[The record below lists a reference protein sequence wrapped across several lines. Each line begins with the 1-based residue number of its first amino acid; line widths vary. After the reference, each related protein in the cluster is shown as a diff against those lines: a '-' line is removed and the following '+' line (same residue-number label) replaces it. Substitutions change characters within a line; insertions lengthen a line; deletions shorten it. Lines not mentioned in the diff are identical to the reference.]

1 MRRIERK
8 FSILLLAF
16 TSILLLI
23 IPLLIFFTPNQVSE
37 FYYRELTYKHISAT
51 TTENSQNDLTSL
63 IALFNYVKENQ
74 NVDPAYKAVDKT
86 AYNNLVM
93 GVSWCDQQA
102 FTLATLLNK
111 CRINSRLRD
120 VQGHTA
126 LEVYID
132 DEWKLI
138 DPFFGQLFYRKSDGQ
153 LATLDDVVKEQGK
166 NLTVNKFDIILPY
179 MEDAVENLVPS
190 SLYVPSE
197 TRWSNGIGPEFSK
210 AFKESNIKNI
220 ITKIA
225 DFSYDILGYNYAC
238 LFQEHYLKYAQV
250 IDMGP
255 EVVIDYN
262 DLYTKNDESFKHY
275 FNARNYQ
282 LFGQNEKAQ
291 KEYQILVSL
300 FPDSFWAKRVD
311 GSELIAEMQVDQT
324 Y

>member
-8 FSILLLAF
+8 FSIILLAF
-16 TSILLLI
+16 TSILLIITPLI
-23 IPLLIFFTPNQVSE
+23 IFFTPNQVSD
-37 FYYRELTYKHISAT
+37 FYYRELTYKHIAAT
-51 TTENSQNDLTSL
+51 ITENSQNDLMSL
-63 IALFNYVKENQ
+63 IALFKYVKENQ
-74 NVDPAYKAVDKT
+74 NIDPAYKAVDKT
-86 AYNNLVM
+86 AYINLVM

-111 CRINSRLRD
+111 CRINSRFRD
-120 VQGHTA
+120 VQSHTA
-126 LEVYID
+126 LEVYIN

-166 NLTVNKFDIILPY
+166 NLSVNKFDIIMPN
-179 MEDAVENLVPS
+179 MEDVVKNLVPS

-197 TRWSNGIGPEFSK
+197 VRWSNGIGPEFSK
-210 AFKESNIKNI
+210 VFKESKIKNI

-225 DFSYDILGYNYAC
+225 DLSYDILGYNYAC
-238 LFQEHYLKYAQV
+238 LFQDHYLKYAQV

-255 EVVIDYN
+255 EVIIDYN
-262 DLYTKNDESFKHY
+262 DSYTKNDESFKHY

-282 LFGQNEKAQ
+282 LYGQKEKAQ
-291 KEYQILVSL
+291 QEYQILVSL

-311 GSELIAEMQVDQT
+311 GSALIAQMQVDQT